1 MRPRG
6 ESSGVISERVTFKDR
21 SRALGEC
28 HPIYWSAPRSPPAI
42 QELGVPASHH
52 EDPETHFS
60 IDVDT
65 LTVVATRSRVEI
77 LWQDG
82 TREWVPSIDVIP
94 YINPDEFDCW

>member
-6 ESSGVISERVTFKDR
+6 ESSGVISERVTFRDR
-21 SRALGEC
+21 RRALGEF
-28 HPIYWSAPRSPPAI
+28 HQIYLSTFRSPSII

-52 EDPETHFS
+52 EDPDTHLT
-60 IDVDT
+60 IGVDA
-65 LTVVATRSRVEI
+65 LTVVATQSRVEI

-82 TREWVPSIDVIP
+82 TREWVPSIEVIP